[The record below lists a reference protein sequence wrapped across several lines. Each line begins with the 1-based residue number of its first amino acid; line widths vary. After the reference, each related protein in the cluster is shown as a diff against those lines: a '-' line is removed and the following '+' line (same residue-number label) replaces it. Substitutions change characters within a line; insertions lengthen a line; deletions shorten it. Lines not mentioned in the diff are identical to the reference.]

1 MGEPADVVGPDRVA
15 VVTGATSGN
24 RDEAIRRRGAEIVTG
39 GPPQPPFP

>member
-1 MGEPADVVGPDRVA
+1 MVQAIRGNRFYIL
-15 VVTGATSGN
+15 TSGN